1 MITVKRKIHGEV
13 ASNGKVIHVLAALV
27 LTLLLMAIQ
36 IVTLDMAHVH
46 IQTRTLNQRQSHGA

>member
-1 MITVKRKIHGEV
+1 MITVKRTIHGHL

-36 IVTLDMAHVH
+36 IDTLDKAHVH
-46 IQTRTLNQRQSHGA
+46 IQTRTLNRRQYHGA

>member
-1 MITVKRKIHGEV
+1 MIIVLRQTHGQNASNGSMITVP
-13 ASNGKVIHVLAALV
+13 AALV

-36 IVTLDMAHVH
+36 IDTLDMAHVH